1 MLKSRYFS
9 TGFTLMEL
17 IVTLIVV
24 GIISAYAAS
33 RFFDTTA
40 FTSFGFF
47 EESLSA
53 VRYAQKLAIASGCDI
68 RVTFS
73 GGGYSLH
80 RWVDAPNDSCRFD
93 SPGANLTDVTRPGGG
108 VFSSQGP
115 DGVNVGSAQFV
126 YDPVGVP
133 RTTGGGLIGGETT
146 IVIGGRT
153 LSVAPHTGFAR
164 CTAGC

>member
-1 MLKSRYFS
+1 
-9 TGFTLMEL
+9 MEL

-33 RFFDTTA
+33 RFFDRTS
-40 FTSFGFF
+40 FESFGFF
-47 EESLSA
+47 EESISA
-53 VRYAQKLAIASGCDI
+53 VRYAQKLAVASGCDI

-80 RWVDAPNDSCRFD
+80 RWVDVPNNSCRFN
-93 SPGANLTDVTRPGGG
+93 SPGASLVAVTRPGGG
-108 VFSSQGP
+108 IFSAQAP
-115 DGVNVGSAQFV
+115 DGVAVTSAQFV
-126 YDPVGVP
+126 YDPLGVP
-133 RTTGGGLIGGETT
+133 RTTGGNVIGGEST
-146 IVIGGRT
+146 INIGGRT

>member
-1 MLKSRYFS
+1 
-9 TGFTLMEL
+9 MEL

-33 RFFDTTA
+33 RFFDRTT
-40 FTSFGFF
+40 FESFGFF

-53 VRYAQKLAIASGCDI
+53 VRFAQKRAIASGCDI

-80 RWVDAPNDSCRFD
+80 RWVDVPNDSCRFD
-93 SPGANLTDVTRPGGG
+93 SPNASLVVVARPGGG
-108 VFSSQGP
+108 DFSAQAP
-115 DGVNVGSAQFV
+115 AGVSVGSAQFF
-126 YDPVGVP
+126 YDRLGVP
-133 RTTGGGLIGGETT
+133 RATDGSVLGGETN
-146 IVIGGRT
+146 VGIGTRT
-153 LSVAPHTGFAR
+153 LSIAPHTGFAR